1 MIMHSPP
8 SGESV
13 ARGGML
19 GEQVKL
25 SPGHPEFTAP
35 LSGSAPR
42 QVTFDCLVS
51 CKFGGSGG

>member
-19 GEQVKL
+19 GEQVQL
-25 SPGHPEFTAP
+25 SPGHPEFSAP
-35 LSGSAPR
+35 PSGSAQR
-42 QVTFDCLVS
+42 QVTFDS
-51 CKFGGSGG
+51 A